1 MKKPLKFF
9 IACVILR
16 TLLSYFPQVVSQKYK
31 NLLTLFYACIG
42 IGFMYQYLSYSRK
55 KGIFGQLTWWHNL
68 RFWHALNYFLAAYW
82 VYVLKNNNA
91 SSILLFDITIGIY
104 FFIRQHYKFDF

>member
-1 MKKPLKFF
+1 MEKTQIFF
-9 IACVILR
+9 IACIFVRILF
-16 TLLSYFPQVVSQKYK
+16 SYIPQVITKKYK
-31 NLLTLFYACIG
+31 NLLTLFYTGIG
-42 IGFMYQYLSYSRK
+42 LGFMYQYLSYSRK
-55 KGIFGQLTWWHNL
+55 KGAFGQLTWWHNL

-82 VYVLKNNNA
+82 VYVLQNNNA

>member
-1 MKKPLKFF
+1 MNTKKILLF
-9 IACVILR
+9 IGCIIIRSLFVYLGYNSI
-16 TLLSYFPQVVSQKYK
+16 TLPYFRF
-31 NLLTLFYACIG
+31 LTIFISF
-42 IGFMYQYLSYSRK
+42 GFMYQFLFKQRK
-55 KGIFGQLTWWHNL
+55 SGIFVQVVWWHNL

-82 VYVLKNNNA
+82 VYVLQNNNA